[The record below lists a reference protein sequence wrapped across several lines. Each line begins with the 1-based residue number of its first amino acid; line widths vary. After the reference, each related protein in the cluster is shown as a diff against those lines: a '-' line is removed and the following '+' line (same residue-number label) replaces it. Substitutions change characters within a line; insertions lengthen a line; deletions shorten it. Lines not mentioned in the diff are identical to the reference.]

1 VAFNI
6 TRLTTATPVHNRMY
20 FLDANVWIY
29 ALQYII
35 TPSSNHWEQVYVD
48 FFEDL
53 INDTIQPKI
62 LMPSVLF
69 SEIVNTYIRQVALE
83 DFKNTSGILNPN
95 FKRDFRPTPEY
106 LNAYH
111 SILDDLNSYKSCI
124 QFIDDSNILSP
135 LPHFLSRAFT
145 NIDFNDK
152 YYYHLLKELS
162 KNTAITI
169 VTNDGDFHI
178 EDIPILT
185 VNRDLLAL

>member
-1 VAFNI
+1 MAFNI
-6 TRLTTATPVHNRMY
+6 TRLTTATPVRNRMY

-29 ALQYII
+29 ALQYISL
-35 TPSSNHWEQVYVD
+35 PASNPNEQLYVD
-48 FFEDL
+48 YFSD
-53 INDTIQPKI
+53 IIDDTIQPRI

-83 DFKNTSGILNPN
+83 DFKITSGNRYPN

-124 QFIDDSNILSP
+124 QFIDDSNILNP
-135 LPHFLSRAFT
+135 LPHFLSKDFT
-145 NIDFNDK
+145 KVDFNDK

-162 KNTAITI
+162 KTTALTI
-169 VTNDGDFHI
+169 VTNDGDFQI